1 MCGIAGFVGSPN
13 STILKAMVTSLTHRG
28 PDDAGYYEG
37 GGVSLG
43 MRRLAI
49 IDVETGQQ
57 PAFSADGSIVVVFN
71 GEIYNAPALRREL
84 EQKGYTFRS
93 DHSDTEVIAPL
104 YQEHG
109 VDFVHR
115 LNGMFAIAIWDTKRK
130 QLHLYRDQAGI
141 KPLYFAKTS
150 EGLVFGSEIKAL
162 LAHPAV
168 SRAPDFVAI
177 HHYFSFKNVPAPL
190 SAFQQVKQLRAGEM
204 LTLQDGKIE
213 VKRWWRIAFRDAVKI
228 TEQEA
233 VAEVRRLLEDSVALQ
248 MQSDVPFG
256 AYLSGGVD
264 SSSVVAIMARLTG
277 RPIKTF
283 TMVYDEG
290 FANKDADRTHALSV
304 SRMYNTEHHE
314 FLARYN
320 HVPES
325 IEAVTR
331 AFDEPFSGVI
341 STFFITQLIAEHVK
355 VCLSGDG
362 ADELF
367 GSYIGPRSAGP
378 LALRQKLRS
387 GALTMTDEVRAGLGE
402 FANKLDQL
410 DRILDQ
416 GGEAAQRMTQYIA
429 TDAQKRALY
438 SPFMLEK
445 IGSAT
450 TEALITDVLSAAGTD
465 DPVNRALFLD
475 FETLLPDQVLPF
487 VDRLSMAHSVEVRPP
502 FLDHRLIEL
511 AATLPG
517 SMKIRNGRVK
527 SVLKDAVRG
536 LLPDA
541 ILDRPKE
548 GFIMP
553 INAWVLENL
562 RTTVEERLAPD
573 RLSRHGLLD
582 AAAIRR
588 LLDAHYARTEN
599 NGNRIWN
606 LFMFQ
611 VWWDLY
617 QEA

>member
-1 MCGIAGFVGSPN
+1 MCGIAGFAGSPN
-13 STILKAMVTSLTHRG
+13 TQILKAMVASLTHRG
-28 PDDAGYYEG
+28 PDDAGFYESPA
-37 GGVSLG
+37 VSLG

-57 PAFSADGSIVVVFN
+57 PAFSADRSIVVVFN
-71 GEIYNAPALRREL
+71 GEIYNAPTLRQEL
-84 EQKGYTFRS
+84 EQKGYRFQS

-109 VDFVHR
+109 VDFVRR
-115 LNGMFAIAIWDTKRK
+115 LNGMFAIAIWDTQRR
-130 QLHLYRDQAGI
+130 QLLLYRDQAGI
-141 KPLYFAKTS
+141 KPLYYATS
-150 EGLVFGSEIKAL
+150 PGGLVFGSEIKAL

-168 SRAPDFVAI
+168 SRAPDFTAI

-190 SAFQQVKQLRAGEM
+190 SAFRQVKQLHPGEM
-204 LTLQDGKIE
+204 LTFQDGK
-213 VKRWWRIAFRDAVKI
+213 VATKRWWRLDFKERTDLSEVDAAREI
-228 TEQEA
+228 
-233 VAEVRRLLEDSVALQ
+233 RRLLEDSVSLQ

-264 SSSVVAIMARLTG
+264 SSSVVAIMARLSD

-283 TMVYDEG
+283 TMVYEDG

-304 SRMYNTEHHE
+304 SRMYNTDHHE
-314 FLARYN
+314 FLARYTD
-320 HVPES
+320 VPES

-331 AFDEPFSGVI
+331 SFDEPFSGVI
-341 STFFITQLIAEHVK
+341 STFFITQLIAKHVK

-367 GSYIGPRSAGP
+367 GSYVGPRSAGP
-378 LALRQKLRS
+378 LALRQKLRGGELS
-387 GALTMTDEVRAGLGE
+387 MTDDVRAGLGE
-402 FANKLDQL
+402 YADRLDYL
-410 DRILDQ
+410 DRILDR
-416 GGEAAQRMTQYIA
+416 GSEAAQRMTQYIA
-429 TDAQKRALY
+429 TDDQKRELY
-438 SPFMLEK
+438 SAAMKEK
-445 IGSAT
+445 VGTAS
-450 TEALITDVLSAAGTD
+450 TEALVAKVLEAAGTA

-517 SMKIRNGRVK
+517 SMKIKNGRVK
-527 SVLKDAVRG
+527 SILKDAVRG
-536 LLPDA
+536 LIPDA

-548 GFIMP
+548 GFLMP

-562 RTTVEERLAPD
+562 RSTVED
-573 RLSRHGLLD
+573 RLSSRQLARHGLLD
-582 AAAIRR
+582 PGAVKR
-588 LLDAHYARTEN
+588 LLESHYARREN

-617 QEA
+617 Q